1 MYNFAGIIINNEVTS
16 LDRVFTYKIPEELKE
31 SIKIGQLV
39 KVPFGNANK
48 KLYGFII
55 NLKEENEEN
64 IKLKNISSIES
75 KEPVITDK
83 DLRLISYMK
92 KKYLCTYI
100 ECIRLIIPTGIMK
113 GMKPK
118 TTDVVFL
125 SGSGLKGSLRKDIYE
140 TIYKKVEEN
149 NGVYNRSQLSKKFNI
164 SLSSINTM
172 IKHGVLKI
180 SEKTLTRYDNRV
192 YDSYD
197 EKKLNE
203 YQEEAVNRILY
214 SNKKKFLIH
223 GVTGSGKT
231 EIYMHLVKNM
241 IEEGKQ
247 SIILVPEISLT
258 PQMIERFKGRFG
270 LNVAVFHSKLSD
282 GERYDEWTRVKNG
295 EVKVAV
301 GARSALFLPFNNLGL
316 IVIDEEHEGSYK
328 SESDPKYSAIEVAEM
343 KSKIEDCTLVLGSA
357 TPAIETYYKALKE
370 EYYLITLDRRADGAV
385 MPEVSVVDMREE
397 LRQNNKSVF
406 SKSLYEAI
414 YETLEKNEQI
424 ILFLNRRGYST
435 FVSCRKCGYVFK
447 CKNCDVSMTYHNNKG
462 YLICHYCGSTQRI
475 PRTCPK
481 CGSKY
486 VKYFGAGT
494 ERIER
499 EIKKLF
505 PDARTVRMDRDTT
518 VRKDSYERIYNAF
531 KNKEFDILIGTQ
543 MIAKGLDF
551 KDVTLVGVVAADLT
565 LNLPDYKA
573 SERTFQLLCQVS
585 GRSGRG
591 SKKGKVIIQTY
602 SPESYAIEYSAKND
616 YKSFFK
622 EEIKLRHD
630 MDYPPFNKL
639 LLLNFSSKDEKL
651 LIKNIQ
657 IVGDF
662 LKNKAKEYSNIYIL
676 GPCPSP
682 ISKIN
687 EAYRWQI
694 VVKGDID
701 YELAS
706 FIKKSIYELLKKVY
720 NNIRISL
727 DINPLSLL

>member
-1 MYNFAGIIINNEVTS
+1 MYNFAGIIINNEVAS
-16 LDRVFTYKIPEELKE
+16 LDRIFTYEIPEELKG
-31 SIKIGQLV
+31 SIKVGQLV
-39 KVPFGNANK
+39 KVPFGNSNK
-48 KLYGFII
+48 RLYGFVFD
-55 NLKEENEEN
+55 LKLENKGK
-64 IKLKNISSIES
+64 IKLKKIASIES
-75 KEPVITDK
+75 DEPLITDK
-83 DLRLISYMK
+83 DMQLIENMK

-125 SGSGLKGSLRKDIYE
+125 NGSLPDNLKKDKYE
-140 TIYKKVEEN
+140 NIYKIVEQN
-149 NGVYNRSQLSKKFNI
+149 NGMYNRSQLSKKFNI
-164 SLSSINTM
+164 SVSSINTM
-172 IKHGVLKI
+172 IKYGALTI
-180 SEKTLTRYDNRV
+180 SEKVLTRYDSRV
-192 YDSYD
+192 YDVYG
-197 EKKLNE
+197 EKKLNDF
-203 YQEEAVNRILY
+203 QEDAVNTILY
-214 SNKKKFLIH
+214 SNKRKFLIH

-231 EIYMHLVKNM
+231 EIYMHLVKKM
-241 IEEGKQ
+241 IEDNKQ

-282 GERYDEWTRVKNG
+282 GERYDEWIRVKNG

-301 GARSALFLPFNNLGL
+301 GARSALFLPFDKLGL

-328 SESDPKYSAIEVAEM
+328 SESDPKYNAIEVAEM
-343 KSKIEDCTLVLGSA
+343 KSAIEDCILVLGSA
-357 TPAIETYYKALKE
+357 TPAVETYYKTLKE
-370 EYYLITLDRRADGAV
+370 DYDLITLKNRADGAL

-397 LRQNNKSVF
+397 LRENNKSIF
-406 SKSLYEAI
+406 SRALYESI
-414 YETLEKNEQI
+414 LETLDRKEQI

-475 PRTCPK
+475 PSVCPK

-499 EIKKLF
+499 EIKRLF
-505 PDARTVRMDRDTT
+505 PNARTVRMDRDTT
-518 VRKDSYERIYNAF
+518 VKKDSYERIYNGF
-531 KNKEFDILIGTQ
+531 KNKEYDILIGTQ

-565 LNLPDYKA
+565 LNLPDYRA
-573 SERTFQLLCQVS
+573 GERTFQLLCQVS
-585 GRSGRG
+585 GRAGRG
-591 SKKGKVIIQTY
+591 SKKGKVVIQTY
-602 SPESYAIEYSAKND
+602 SPESYAIRFSSTND
-616 YKSFFK
+616 YRSFFK

-639 LLLNFSSKDEKL
+639 LLLNFSSKNEQL

-662 LKNKAKEYSNIYIL
+662 LKNKAKEYSNIYVL

-694 VVKGDID
+694 VLKGDIT
-701 YELAS
+701 YEVAC

-720 NNIRISL
+720 NNIRVSL